1 MKHLLT
7 LLLSLALVACAASKG
22 DKNNGALELPENE
35 KTDASQAVCPAGQ
48 TLELADSRG
57 VSIEELV
64 PAIAVISGMESCARV
79 HDIDDTFLT
88 GIGQPKRIS
97 VDFSE
102 RLCVPNNSIW
112 VLTQSSV
119 RDDKV
124 DYRYFNADGTQWI
137 RLEGDRDI
145 GATYAR
151 DHAGLRVLRCK

>member
-1 MKHLLT
+1 MT
-7 LLLSLALVACAASKG
+7 TEGPCPVAQACAASKG
-22 DKNNGALELPENE
+22 DKNTGALELP
-35 KTDASQAVCPAGQ
+35 
-48 TLELADSRG
+48 
-57 VSIEELV
+57 
-64 PAIAVISGMESCARV
+64 
-79 HDIDDTFLT
+79 DIDDTFLT

-112 VLTQSSV
+112 VLSQSSI

-124 DYRYFNADGTQWI
+124 DYRYINADGTQWI

-151 DHAGLRVLRCK
+151 DHAGLRVLRCR